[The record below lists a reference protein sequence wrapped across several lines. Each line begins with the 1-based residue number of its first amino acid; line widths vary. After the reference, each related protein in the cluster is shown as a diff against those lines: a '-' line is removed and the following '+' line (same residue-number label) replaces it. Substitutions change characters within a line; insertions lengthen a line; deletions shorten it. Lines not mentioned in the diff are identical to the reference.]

1 MNKKYTFF
9 ACLFLLCS
17 SLCSSQ
23 VGNITFD
30 QTGTSKVPKD
40 LIDYNIHLKSGEE
53 FSQDKLNDDIKSLY
67 DTGYFTDVEA
77 KTSTGLNGKMDIN
90 YILTNTPRIKNI
102 VIKGNEKYTTE
113 KIMEEVK
120 LHKSEPLVQKL
131 LQESIANIKNLYQS
145 NGYYQATVFP
155 STISEKDGEVVVTF
169 TIQEN
174 LRVKIDNV
182 YFKGN
187 TVFSSWKLKDEVQTS
202 HSYLNWVMDWG
213 LYDEAVAK
221 QDEMRL
227 RNLYWTKGYLD
238 FKATYDIQ
246 KVEGEPD
253 FVNVTFNVTEGE
265 PYKVGT
271 IKAKGNTVFSEE
283 EIMSLVHMKTGQMY
297 DYLKEEASISAIKG
311 KFDKLGYC
319 DINCKADIAP
329 DFNTHIVDITFD
341 IFEGQPYNV
350 RNINISGNKITK
362 DYVIRRELPIQPGDP
377 VNNKLIDTGKSR
389 LMAMNYFD
397 KIETFSSNTQVPGE
411 KDVNY
416 EVTEKATAKVSLGG
430 GYSTDA
436 GPVARLSLTETNFD
450 IADPSTYFRGG
461 GQRASLIAQIGTKDS
476 SLVANFTE
484 PWLFGIPL
492 RLDTSAFFNVRAL
505 PNWTERHLGLN
516 LGLTKQ
522 VGSFNSIGLGYVFD
536 FVKTYSF
543 SSGYPASF
551 TNTYEGNSRKGALTL
566 NAARDTRDDL
576 FSPTSGYLLS
586 GKALGDTVALGSDTN
601 YYGLEGNGHGYWNF
615 FDKFL
620 IAHAGS
626 KIGTTGGIGGN
637 GNDDVPIYQKYFLG
651 GQNSLRGFQFMTVSP
666 LVNGTNLPAG
676 GLTMWTGTFE
686 LEHPIYKWIKGSPFV
701 DLGNAWSNPFDC
713 NFDMNVGAGYGIK
726 VNIPMIS
733 SVPLRFDLGFPVRS
747 VESSYNNGAQFYFDV
762 GADY

>member
-1 MNKKYTFF
+1 M
-9 ACLFLLCS
+9 CLFLLCS
-17 SLCSSQ
+17 SLFSAQ

-30 QTGTSKVPKD
+30 QTGIVKVPKD
-40 LIDYNIHLKSGEE
+40 LIDYNIHLKSGDE
-53 FSQDKLNDDIKSLY
+53 FSQDKLNEDIKSLY

-77 KTSTGLNGKMDIN
+77 KTSTGQNGKIDIN
-90 YILTNTPRIKNI
+90 YVLTNTPRIKNI
-102 VIKGNEKYTTE
+102 IIKGNEKYTTE
-113 KIMEEVK
+113 KIMEEIR
-120 LHKSEPLVQKL
+120 LHKAEPLVQKL
-131 LQESIANIKNLYQS
+131 LQESIANIKKLYQN

-155 STISEKDGEVVVTF
+155 STISEGEGEVVVTF
-169 TIQEN
+169 NIQEN
-174 LRVKIDNV
+174 LRVKVDNV

-187 TVFSSWKLKDEVQTS
+187 TAFSRWTLKDEIQTS
-202 HSYLNWVMDWG
+202 HSYLNWILDWG
-213 LYDEAVAK
+213 LYDETVAK

-238 FKATYDIQ
+238 FKTTYDIQ
-246 KVEGEPD
+246 KVEGEVD
-253 FVNVTFNVTEGE
+253 YVNVTFNITEGL

-271 IKAKGNTVFSEE
+271 IKIKGNTVFSEE
-283 EIMSLVHMKTGQMY
+283 EIMSLIHMKTGEIY
-297 DYLKEEASISAIKG
+297 DYRKEEASITAIKV

-362 DYVIRRELPIQPGDP
+362 DYVIRREIPIQPGDP

-389 LMAMNYFD
+389 LMAMNYFN
-397 KIETFSSNTQVPGE
+397 KVETFSSNTQVPGE

-416 EVTEKATAKVSLGG
+416 EVEEKATAKASIGG
-430 GYSTDA
+430 GFSTDD
-436 GPVARLSLTETNFD
+436 GPVGRLSLTESNFD

-461 GQRASLIAQIGTKDS
+461 GQRASLLAQIGTERAD
-476 SLVANFTE
+476 LVANFTE

-492 RLDTSAFFNVRAL
+492 RLDTSGFFNVRSY
-505 PNWTERHLGLN
+505 PNWNERHRGVD

-522 VGSFNSIGLGYVFD
+522 VGSFNSVGLGYVLD

-543 SSGYPASF
+543 SKGYPASF
-551 TNTYEGNSRKGALTL
+551 TNIYEGNSRKGALSL
-566 NAARDTRDDL
+566 NAQRDTRDDL

-586 GKALGDTVALGSDTN
+586 GKGLFNTEALGGSTN
-601 YYGLEGNGHGYWNF
+601 YYGLEANGHGYWNF

-620 IAHAGS
+620 IVHLGS
-626 KIGTTGGIGGN
+626 KIGTTAGLTD
-637 GNDDVPIYQKYFLG
+637 NDDVPIYQKYFLG
-651 GQNSLRGFQFMTVSP
+651 GQNSIRGFKFMTVSP
-666 LVNGTNLPAG
+666 LVGNSSLPGG
-676 GLTMWTGTFE
+676 GLSMWTGTLE
-686 LEHPIYKWIKGSPFV
+686 IEHPIYKWIKGSPFI
-701 DLGNAWSNPFDC
+701 DIGNAWSNPFDY

-733 SVPLRFDLGFPVRS
+733 SVPLRFDLGFPVHS
-747 VESSYNNGAQFYFDV
+747 VESSYNNGVQFYFDV